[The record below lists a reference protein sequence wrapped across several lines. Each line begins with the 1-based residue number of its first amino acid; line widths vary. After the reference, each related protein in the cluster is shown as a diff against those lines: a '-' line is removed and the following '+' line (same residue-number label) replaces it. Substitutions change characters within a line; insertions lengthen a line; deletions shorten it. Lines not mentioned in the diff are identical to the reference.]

1 MSRPF
6 MQNKETDL
14 EWTAVVSKNARIKL
28 NRKTSS
34 KNQKEDNVQ
43 NKSKQRKRTQN
54 GTSGRTIHEK
64 QQVKENIRRRQ
75 NLGETRPSQREN
87 LQNSYRH
94 SDQRNIYNDPRQNYV
109 NAWPQLGVNFSSHQ
123 YNHNLQRNWNIGINQ
138 GMDNQLPPR
147 QDTNSEINEFPPL
160 GQHVWVNTPYNV
172 PVQNINNVQGI
183 SNQNQTYPF
192 STQGI
197 HQSQNRKT
205 MNVPEANKDI
215 MHASNVNAR
224 SSKSKPQQKKNNQHK
239 RKNDKKNLQ
248 IKSKEKLISSPKSSS
263 QLDPH
268 AAAFIHFDNM
278 LPMGTT
284 VKGKQK
290 TGKRKKMLTPLKKQ
304 ILKERLKQWK
314 ISQGINDDASVGEKK
329 TECTYLS
336 SITFLKGYVQYDEL
350 EDDDEYNE
358 IIQDFRV
365 LAEKVGNIDDVF
377 IPRYFQNDMQV
388 DECLAFVKFVDRG
401 DALAAK
407 ACWNGM
413 VLGGIPIIAEV
424 IPADFLSKRTSSDM
438 NWTDGLKDVSY
449 ADLMFSAESDSRRDK
464 STPGTV
470 VLGNVLTE
478 DDLEDNECLEETL
491 NDIKALASDFGPLQ
505 SEGESSSVNE
515 ITNEIFLHFQKLSD
529 ANSAVSKLNGS
540 MFGGAICE
548 AKTISDGLG
557 KNSVTSKIFLENIL
571 SEDDY
576 EDEECLE
583 ATIEDIRGLV
593 KEFGTVENIEVH
605 LEGTQ
610 KGRVDIY
617 FDSLSS
623 AEAAVAKLNGLV
635 IGGLMVNAALDMA
648 ERDLIPDSMVI
659 LENFLSEDDYD
670 DEDCLEETK
679 NDLKSIMDKFGK
691 IKSMDVH
698 VEGEQEGQ
706 IHVEYDDPDAAQ
718 KASKTLHNST
728 FGGKKVS
735 VLIQSR
741 EGKNVSLSTPEENND
756 ANLTPAPLY
765 SGNKVIPEQY
775 AECKRVPKVPNAG
788 VPREYAKRIDD
799 ENVIPLL
806 FEMLGELMRLQL
818 RAKENKNAKARRRL
832 VMGLREVARG
842 IRAKKVKMVVLANN
856 LDEYGALDSKLEA
869 ILKLANDNGIPVI
882 FDLNKRKIGKA
893 LGKTIKVSVV
903 GIENADG
910 AYDSFKKLKR
920 HVDVVETNYFCIHK

>member
-1 MSRPF
+1 MSTPLL
-6 MQNKETDL
+6 QSKETDL
-14 EWTAVVSKNARIKL
+14 EWTAVVSKNDRSKL
-28 NRKTSS
+28 NRKPSS
-34 KNQKEDNVQ
+34 KKQHEDNVQ
-43 NKSKQRKRTQN
+43 KNVYKQRKKTQN
-54 GTSGRTIHEK
+54 GTSSRIIREK
-64 QQVKENIRRRQ
+64 QHVKESIGRRQ
-75 NLGETRPSQREN
+75 NRGETKPSQREN
-87 LQNSYRH
+87 LQNPYRH
-94 SDQRNIYNDPRQNYV
+94 LDQRNIYNDPRQNYV
-109 NAWPQLGVNFSSHQ
+109 NAWPQLGANYNTHQ
-123 YNHNLQRNWNIGINQ
+123 YGNNVQRNWNIGINQ
-138 GMDNQLPPR
+138 SMDNQLYQPR
-147 QDTNSEINEFPPL
+147 QDMNSEINDFPPL
-160 GQHVWVNTPYNV
+160 GQHVWVNTPYTV
-172 PVQNINNVQGI
+172 PAQNIHNVHEI
-183 SNQNQTYPF
+183 NKAYPF
-192 STQGI
+192 PTHGI

-205 MNVPEANKDI
+205 MNIPEIEKDI
-215 MHASNVNAR
+215 MHVSNVNAR
-224 SSKSKPQQKKNNQHK
+224 NSKSKPQQKKNNQ
-239 RKNDKKNLQ
+239 DKKKNEKKILQ
-248 IKSKEKLISSPKSSS
+248 IKSKEKLITSPKSSS

-290 TGKRKKMLTPLKKQ
+290 IGKRKKMLTPLKKQ

-314 ISQGINDDASVGEKK
+314 ISQGINDDPGVGEKK
-329 TECTYLS
+329 TECTNLS
-336 SITFLKGYVQYDEL
+336 CITFLKGYVQHDEL

-358 IIQDFRV
+358 IIQDFRA
-365 LAEKVGNIDDVF
+365 LAEKVGDIDGVF

-388 DECLAFVKFVDRG
+388 DECLAFVKFVDGG

-413 VLGGIPIIAEV
+413 VLGGTPIVAEV

-438 NWTDGLKDVSY
+438 TWTDGLKDLSY
-449 ADLMFSAESDSRRDK
+449 AELMFSTESDNKRGAE

-470 VLGNVLTE
+470 VLSNVLTE

-505 SEGESSSVNE
+505 SEGESISVNE
-515 ITNEIFLHFQKLSD
+515 ITNEIFLHFQKLPD
-529 ANSAVSKLNGS
+529 ANSAVLKLNGS

-548 AKTISDGLG
+548 AKTISDGLD

-583 ATIEDIRGLV
+583 ATIEDIRCLV

-605 LEGTQ
+605 LEGIK
-610 KGRVDIY
+610 KGRVDIC
-617 FDSLSS
+617 FNSLSG

-635 IGGLMVNAALDMA
+635 IGGLVVSAALDLT
-648 ERDLIPDSMVI
+648 ERDLIHDSMVI
-659 LENFLSEDDYD
+659 LENFLSEDDFD

-679 NDLKSIMDKFGK
+679 NDLESIMEKFGK
-691 IKSMDVH
+691 MKSMNIH
-698 VEGEQEGQ
+698 VQGEQKGQ
-706 IHVEYDDPDAAQ
+706 IHVEYNDPDAAQ
-718 KASKTLHNST
+718 NASKALHNST

-735 VLIQSR
+735 VLVKSS
-741 EGKNVSLSTPEENND
+741 EGKNVSSASEENKD
-756 ANLTPAPLY
+756 ANITPAPIY

-775 AECKRVPKVPNAG
+775 AECKRVPKIPNAG

-869 ILKLANDNGIPVI
+869 ILKLANDNDIPVI

-910 AYDSFKKLKR
+910 AYDSFKKLR
-920 HVDVVETNYFCIHK
+920 RLCGYN

>member
-6 MQNKETDL
+6 IQNKETDL
-14 EWTAVVSKNARIKL
+14 EWTAVVSKNDRSKL

-34 KNQKEDNVQ
+34 KKQKEDNVQ

-64 QQVKENIRRRQ
+64 QRVNEKIRRHQ
-75 NLGETRPSQREN
+75 NLGETRPRQREN

-94 SDQRNIYNDPRQNYV
+94 QDQTNIYNDPRQNYV
-109 NAWPQLGVNFSSHQ
+109 NAWPQLGVNYSSHQ
-123 YNHNLQRNWNIGINQ
+123 YNSSLQRNWNIGINQ
-138 GMDNQLPPR
+138 GMDNQLYQPR
-147 QDTNSEINEFPPL
+147 HDMNAETNANEFPPL
-160 GQHVWVNTPYNV
+160 GQRVWVNTPYNV
-172 PVQNINNVQGI
+172 PVQNIQNVQEI

-205 MNVPEANKDI
+205 MNIPEANKDI
-215 MHASNVNAR
+215 MHASNVNAKN
-224 SSKSKPQQKKNNQHK
+224 SKSKPQQKKNNQHK
-239 RKNDKKNLQ
+239 KKNDKKNLQ
-248 IKSKEKLISSPKSSS
+248 IKPKENLISSPKSSS

-268 AAAFIHFDNM
+268 AAAFIHFENM

-290 TGKRKKMLTPLKKQ
+290 IGKRKKMLTPLKKQ

-329 TECTYLS
+329 TECQNLS

-365 LAEKVGNIDDVF
+365 LAEKVGNIDNVF

-438 NWTDGLKDVSY
+438 NWTDGLKDLSH
-449 ADLMFSAESDSRRDK
+449 ADLMFSAESDNGGGK

-491 NDIKALASDFGPLQ
+491 NDIKALASGFGPLQ
-505 SEGESSSVNE
+505 SEGESISVNE

-593 KEFGTVENIEVH
+593 KEFGTVENIKVH
-605 LEGTQ
+605 LEGAQ

-617 FDSLSS
+617 FNSLSS

-679 NDLKSIMDKFGK
+679 NDLKIIMDKFGT

-698 VEGEQEGQ
+698 VEGEQKGQ
-706 IHVEYDDPDAAQ
+706 INVEYDDPDAAQ

-735 VLIQSR
+735 VLVQSR
-741 EGKNVSLSTPEENND
+741 EGKNVSSTPEENND

-856 LDEYGALDSKLEA
+856 LDEYGALDSKLET
-869 ILKLANDNGIPVI
+869 ILKLANDNDIPVI

-910 AYDSFKKLKR
+910 AYDSFKKLR
-920 HVDVVETNYFCIHK
+920 RLCGYS

>member
-14 EWTAVVSKNARIKL
+14 EWTAVVSKNDRSKL

-34 KNQKEDNVQ
+34 KKQKEDNVQ
-43 NKSKQRKRTQN
+43 NKSKQRKRAQN
-54 GTSGRTIHEK
+54 GNSDRTMHEK
-64 QQVKENIRRRQ
+64 QQVKEKIRRRQ
-75 NLGETRPSQREN
+75 NLGEPSQREN

-94 SDQRNIYNDPRQNYV
+94 PDQRNIYNDPRQNYV
-109 NAWPQLGVNFSSHQ
+109 NAWPQLGVNYSSHQ
-123 YNHNLQRNWNIGINQ
+123 YNNSLQRNWNIGINQ
-138 GMDNQLPPR
+138 GMDNQLYQPR
-147 QDTNSEINEFPPL
+147 HDMNSETNANEFPPL
-160 GQHVWVNTPYNV
+160 GQRVWVNTPYNV
-172 PVQNINNVQGI
+172 PVQNIHNVQEI

-192 STQGI
+192 LTQGI

-205 MNVPEANKDI
+205 MNIPETNKDI
-215 MHASNVNAR
+215 MHASNVNAKN
-224 SSKSKPQQKKNNQHK
+224 SKSKSQQKKNNQHK
-239 RKNDKKNLQ
+239 KKNDKKNLQ
-248 IKSKEKLISSPKSSS
+248 IKPKEILISSPKSSS

-268 AAAFIHFDNM
+268 AAAFIHFENM

-290 TGKRKKMLTPLKKQ
+290 IGKRKKMLTPLKKQ

-314 ISQGINDDASVGEKK
+314 ISQGINDDASGGEKK
-329 TECTYLS
+329 TECPNLS

-365 LAEKVGNIDDVF
+365 LAEKVGNIDNVF

-388 DECLAFVKFVDRG
+388 DECLAFVKFVDRE

-424 IPADFLSKRTSSDM
+424 ISADFLSKRTSSDM
-438 NWTDGLKDVSY
+438 NWTDGLKDLSH
-449 ADLMFSAESDSRRDK
+449 ADLMFSAESDNGGGK

-491 NDIKALASDFGPLQ
+491 NDIKALASSFGPLQ
-505 SEGESSSVNE
+505 SEGESISVNE

-593 KEFGTVENIEVH
+593 KEFGTVENIKVH
-605 LEGTQ
+605 LEGVQ

-617 FDSLSS
+617 FNSLSI

-635 IGGLMVNAALDMA
+635 IGGLMVNAALDMV

-679 NDLKSIMDKFGK
+679 NDLKNIMDKFGT

-698 VEGEQEGQ
+698 VEGEQKGQ

-735 VLIQSR
+735 VLVQSR
-741 EGKNVSLSTPEENND
+741 EGKNVSSTPEENND

-799 ENVIPLL
+799 ESVIPLL

-856 LDEYGALDSKLEA
+856 LDEYGALDSKLET
-869 ILKLANDNGIPVI
+869 ILKLANDNDIPVI

-910 AYDSFKKLKR
+910 AYDSFKKLR
-920 HVDVVETNYFCIHK
+920 RLCGYS